1 MLDRGV
7 GQYLLVRGAA
17 SVDEFSHFIFFFDTV
32 NAAYKR
38 TITVKR
44 ANLAIC
50 VTTVHSLIRLS
61 LKAWLLNLSRGQR
74 GIIALA
80 LLESCNHRT
89 VHLMH
94 GLIAL
99 SLKLRD

>member
-1 MLDRGV
+1 MLDWGV
-7 GQYLLVRGAA
+7 GQYLLVRCAA
-17 SVDEFSHFIFFFDTV
+17 SVNEFSHFIFIFDTV

-61 LKAWLLNLSRGQR
+61 LKVWLFNLSRGHDR
-74 GIIALA
+74 DIAALA
-80 LLESCNHRT
+80 LLKSCNH
-89 VHLMH
+89 
-94 GLIAL
+94 
-99 SLKLRD
+99 